1 MVSDKIIMKINAQ
14 YLIETNDQLL
24 RKHKEKTGESV
35 YIGVIQK
42 NLDESLEMI
51 NAVGNSG
58 NKQQD
63 LIEMATH
70 ILAIITL
77 KQPFLDGNR
86 RTGIIATGKF
96 LRDNGY
102 DLDISPEEETS
113 LRYML
118 KKFKEKMSTLDQN
131 IVEQLSFY
139 ISKRMK
145 EHESGR

>member
-1 MVSDKIIMKINAQ
+1 MKINVQ

-35 YIGVIQK
+35 YIGIIQK

-63 LIEMATH
+63 LIEMATR

-102 DLDISPEEETS
+102 DLDISPEEENS